1 MKGKAKNT
9 VIKDKE
15 GNSKCDNQTI
25 KACVRDF
32 LLIF

>member
-9 VIKDKE
+9 VIKGKE

-25 KACVRDF
+25 KARAR
-32 LLIF
+32 